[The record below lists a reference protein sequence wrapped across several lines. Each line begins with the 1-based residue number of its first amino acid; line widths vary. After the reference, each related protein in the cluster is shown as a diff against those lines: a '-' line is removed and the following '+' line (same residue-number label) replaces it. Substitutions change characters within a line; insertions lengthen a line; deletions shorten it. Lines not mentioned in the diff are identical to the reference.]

1 MMKKFKRWLI
11 GIVVGLV
18 VLLIVGQLY
27 LKSAAHAPSQ
37 TAATVQKHATTKN
50 GVLYFGK
57 ASAKLTVVM
66 YPGALVDSGAYSIW
80 AQQVAKAGYRVAI
93 VSFPDDLAVLKPN
106 AAAEVVKSGHAY
118 VIGGHSLGGVMASR
132 YAAKHPAGLKGVFF
146 LASYPDAKG
155 KLNDNLPVLSL
166 TASRDGVL
174 NFNAWRQAKANLPD
188 TTTYKQLQ
196 GGNHAGFGSYGKQA
210 GDHTPTVSN
219 AKQQQW
225 IATQLTQ
232 WLGTLK

>member
-1 MMKKFKRWLI
+1 MKKFKRWLI
-11 GIVVGLV
+11 GILV
-18 VLLIVGQLY
+18 VLVVALIGGQLY

-37 TAATVQKHATTKN
+37 TAATIQKQGATKN

-66 YPGALVDSGAYSIW
+66 YPGALVDPGAYSIW
-80 AQQVAKAGYRVAI
+80 AAQVAKAGYRVAI

-106 AAAEVVKSGHAY
+106 AAEKVVKAGQPY

-132 YAAKHPAGLKGVFF
+132 YAAKHKQGLKGVFF

-155 KLNDNLPVLSL
+155 KLTGNIPVLSL

-174 NFNAWRQAKANLPD
+174 NFEAWRKAKQNLPSD
-188 TTTYKQLQ
+188 TTYKQLA
-196 GGNHAGFGSYGKQA
+196 GGNHAGFGSYGKQS
-210 GDHTPTVSN
+210 GDRRATISN
-219 AKQQQW
+219 ARQQQW
-225 IATQLTQ
+225 IAKQLTQ
-232 WLGTLK
+232 WLDTLK